1 MRQMASGAT
10 LALTMTPLAAP
21 MADTLILTRAFIA
34 GCVRP
39 IDYIDAVEGAFRA
52 LANGEIE
59 SIAAGHVPGEG
70 GAFHI
75 KSAVARAGT
84 RRAAI
89 KINGNF
95 PGNPRSNGLP
105 TIQGCIAL
113 VDATNGRL
121 LALLDSIEITA
132 QRTAAASA
140 VATRH
145 LARRDA
151 HTIALIG
158 CGVQAHCHLDALLA
172 LPEFEFRAVR
182 TFDLDAA
189 SAERLCRHASAH
201 GLEPRRATSPRDAC
215 RDADVVVT
223 CTPAQSPILEVAD
236 VRPGTFIAAVGAD
249 NPHKNEIA
257 PALLAQARVVPDIAA
272 QAASMGDLR
281 AALAA
286 GLMTLASIHAELAE
300 VVAGSRPG
308 RTQAGDIV
316 VFDSTGTA
324 IEDLVAANLV
334 YERALADPAAIRFA
348 FNDAAAE

>member
-1 MRQMASGAT
+1 
-10 LALTMTPLAAP
+10 MTFAAKP
-21 MADTLILTRAFIA
+21 PDTLVLTRAAIA
-34 GCVRP
+34 GRVRP
-39 IDYIDAVEGAFRA
+39 IEYIEAVEGAFRA
-52 LANGEIE
+52 LAAGDLE
-59 SIAAGHVPGEG
+59 SIAAGHVPGDG

-95 PGNPRSNGLP
+95 PGNPGRNGLP
-105 TIQGCIAL
+105 TIQGCIVL
-113 VDATNGRL
+113 VDASDGRL
-121 LALLDSIEITA
+121 LAVLDSIEITA

-140 VATRH
+140 VAARH
-145 LARRDA
+145 LARRDSR
-151 HTIALIG
+151 TIALIG
-158 CGVQAHCHLDALLA
+158 CGVQAHCHLDALLS
-172 LPEFEFRAVR
+172 LREFGFRAARVCD
-182 TFDLDAA
+182 TDSAA
-189 SAERLCRHASAH
+189 AERLARHAAAQ
-201 GLEPRRATSPRDAC
+201 GLDALRATSPRDAC

-223 CTPAQSPILEVAD
+223 CTPAQSPILHAGD

-257 PALLAQARVVPDIAA
+257 PALMAQSRVVADIAT

-286 GLMTLASIHAELAE
+286 GMMTLDSIYGELAQ
-300 VVAGSRPG
+300 VVSGARPSRA
-308 RTQAGDIV
+308 QAGDIV

-334 YERALADPAAIRFA
+334 YERALADGGALRLA
-348 FNDAAAE
+348 FNDSPPAPT